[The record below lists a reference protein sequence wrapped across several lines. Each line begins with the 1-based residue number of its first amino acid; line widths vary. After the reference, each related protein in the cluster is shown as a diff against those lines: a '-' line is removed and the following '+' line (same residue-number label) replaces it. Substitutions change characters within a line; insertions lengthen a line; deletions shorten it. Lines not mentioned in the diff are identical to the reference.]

1 MNVLVIGN
9 GGREHAVLQA
19 LKKSPKIDKLY
30 CMKGNAGTAEI
41 AENVNVD
48 YMNAEAVKKFAL
60 ENPQIDY
67 YVVTPDDPL
76 AAGLVDEL
84 ESIGKRCFGPNK
96 AAAQIEASKAFAKE
110 LMRKYGIPTA
120 KSATFDNYGDA
131 LDYVRKEGAPIVRSE
146 ERRVGKEC
154 M

>member
-48 YMNAEAVKKFAL
+48 YMSAEAVKKL
-60 ENPQIDY
+60 SLIH
-67 YVVTPDDPL
+67 
-76 AAGLVDEL
+76 
-84 ESIGKRCFGPNK
+84 I
-96 AAAQIEASKAFAKE
+96 
-110 LMRKYGIPTA
+110 
-120 KSATFDNYGDA
+120 
-131 LDYVRKEGAPIVRSE
+131 
-146 ERRVGKEC
+146 
-154 M
+154 